1 MEMKT
6 QDGVSYMIDTS
17 KYDGH
22 TEGPWSIYSPVTQ
35 VTKKY
40 RDDNEGK
47 LGLPMSDWSS
57 YGVAGVGPCTM
68 RRYMNDPEPIKTW
81 HANIHL
87 VADAPD
93 LLAEVKRLRSIAD
106 YLFACIVGDAYIS
119 LGLIGKVMDWR
130 EEE

>member
-1 MEMKT
+1 MNT
-6 QDGVSYMIDTS
+6 D
-17 KYDGH
+17 KYEGH

-47 LGLPMSDWSS
+47 LGLPMSDWPS
-57 YGVAGVGPCTM
+57 YGVAGVGPCSM

-87 VADAPD
+87 VADAP
-93 LLAEVKRLRSIAD
+93 LLLEEVKRLRYHLQRAEELLEQWNENGEGEYYWDGED
-106 YLFACIVGDAYIS
+106 YQYRYEGA
-119 LGLIGKVMDWR
+119 
-130 EEE
+130 EE

>member
-1 MEMKT
+1 
-6 QDGVSYMIDTS
+6 MIDTD
-17 KYDGH
+17 KYEGH

-47 LGLPMSDWSS
+47 LGLPMSDWLS

-87 VADAPD
+87 VADAP
-93 LLAEVKRLRSIAD
+93 LLLEEVKRLREEIKD
-106 YLFACIVGDAYIS
+106 YDACLQNLWDNE
-119 LGLIGKVMDWR
+119 LIPDDTDIWDEVKELLEVD
-130 EEE
+130 

>member
-1 MEMKT
+1 MNT
-6 QDGVSYMIDTS
+6 D
-17 KYDGH
+17 KYEGH

-47 LGLPMSDWSS
+47 LGLPMSDWPS
-57 YGVAGVGPCTM
+57 YGVAGVGPCSM

-87 VADAPD
+87 VADAP
-93 LLAEVKRLRSIAD
+93 LLLEEVKQFHNFDEYITMLRNGQIDAD
-106 YLFACIVGDAYIS
+106 DICDVWDEIR
-119 LGLIGKVMDWR
+119 KER
-130 EEE
+130 EE